1 MRGALRW
8 TIACFAAGLL
18 LGPVPASAQEA
29 PTTNTPVPEA
39 VGPRELQNFS
49 LEGNVTRE
57 AEQPAERPAAPAVT
71 SGRDEQPV
79 ASAQG
84 SRLAPRARAEVAEA
98 APSTSRS
105 TQPSR
110 RGQPR
115 EDAAASLLRPSPPS
129 NTGFATQPVPTPASA
144 PAFAGRPLAAS
155 QTLPPERGFT
165 FLPWLLAALA
175 AAAGGLF
182 LFWRNRSGPVL
193 AGGPQAKLPEAPQ
206 APSVRWLT
214 PEPEPKPMPRVAPAS
229 APTPAPSPAPRAD
242 TSPPKPQ
249 GIVSTGLR
257 PWVEVNMRP
266 LRCTVTEAEVTFEF
280 ELDLFNSGSA
290 PARDILVEAVM
301 VNAGENQ
308 DQDLAAFFSRPPGP
322 GQRID
327 VIAPLSRTAF
337 TTQVVVSRD
346 HVRVVDMGGRQVFVP
361 LLAFNA
367 FYRRG
372 TGEGQSSVTYLV
384 GPAAKGEKLAPFR
397 VDLGPRMFDALA
409 ARMLPLGVRK

>member
-29 PTTNTPVPEA
+29 ATTNAPAPDA

-49 LEGNVTRE
+49 LQGNVTRE
-57 AEQPAERPAAPAVT
+57 AEPPAERPAAPTVA
-71 SGRDEQPV
+71 SSRDEQP
-79 ASAQG
+79 ASADAPPP
-84 SRLAPRARAEVAEA
+84 APRARAEVAESGLSSSSPVRSQRREPARETTQA
-98 APSTSRS
+98 ALQPTTVPSSAGIG
-105 TQPSR
+105 TQPA
-110 RGQPR
+110 P
-115 EDAAASLLRPSPPS
+115 A
-129 NTGFATQPVPTPASA
+129 PASA
-144 PAFAGRPLAAS
+144 PSFVAPSLAPP
-155 QTLPPERGFT
+155 QTLAPQPGFAL
-165 FLPWLLAALA
+165 LPWLLAALA

-182 LFWRNRSGPVL
+182 LFWRNRSHPAL
-193 AGGPQAKLPEAPQ
+193 AGGPQAELLETPQ
-206 APSVRWLT
+206 APGVRWLT
-214 PEPEPKPMPRVAPAS
+214 PEPEPKPMPRLAPA
-229 APTPAPSPAPRAD
+229 PAPPPPRAD
-242 TSPPKPQ
+242 IPLPKPQ

-257 PWVEVNMRP
+257 PWVEVDMRP
-266 LRCTVTEAEVTFEF
+266 LRCIVTEAEVTFEF
-280 ELDLFNSGSA
+280 QLDLFNSGSA

-322 GQRID
+322 GQRIE
-327 VIAPLSRTAF
+327 VIAPLNRTVF